1 MIDPIANTL
10 NPREPVSQSRQP
22 PAPVSP
28 GAPTADTN
36 LAPDQRVEVVQAAV
50 EKLIKKSM
58 PSNSKLQV
66 EKDKELG
73 TYIYRAINPDT
84 GEIIMQWPPEKLLQ
98 MREYLKEM
106 EGLLVDTKA

>member
-10 NPREPVSQSRQP
+10 NPREPVNQSRQP
-22 PAPVSP
+22 AAPVSP
-28 GAPTADTN
+28 GAPTPDTN
-36 LAPDQRVEVVQAAV
+36 LGPDQRVEVVQAAV
-50 EKLIKKSM
+50 EKLIKKSL

-73 TYIYRAINPDT
+73 TFIYRSINPDT
-84 GEIIMQWPPEKLLQ
+84 GEVIRQWPPEQLLQ

>member
-1 MIDPIANTL
+1 MIDPIGNSLNSRETAN
-10 NPREPVSQSRQP
+10 QSRQP

-28 GAPTADTN
+28 SAPTPDTN
-36 LAPDQRVEVVQAAV
+36 LAPDQRIQEVQAAV
-50 EKLIKKSM
+50 EKLIKKSL

-66 EKDKELG
+66 EKNKELG
-73 TYIYRAINPDT
+73 TFIYRSINPDT
-84 GEIIMQWPPEKLLQ
+84 GEVIRQWPPEQLLE

>member
-1 MIDPIANTL
+1 MIDPIANAL
-10 NPREPVSQSRQP
+10 NPREPVNQSRQP
-22 PAPVSP
+22 AAPASP
-28 GAPTADTN
+28 GAPTPDTT
-36 LAPDQRVEVVQAAV
+36 LAPDQRVEVLQAAV
-50 EKLIKKSM
+50 EKLIKKSL

-73 TYIYRAINPDT
+73 TFVYRSIDADT
-84 GEIIMQWPPEKLLQ
+84 GEVIRQWPAEKLLE